1 MKSKNPVAK
10 VAFSVLAGLA
20 VSVVTAVGQSWS
32 EDFQSYPLGANIG
45 GLGGWAG
52 WDLAPVAATVSANP
66 QDAGDLVLSLVAND
80 DLVQQFSGYSSGQW
94 QFTAKQF
101 IPSAHSGV
109 QTYLILMNNYNIGE
123 SAPKGWSVQM
133 LFNYQTGLITDVESA
148 ASYNVSI
155 VYDVWNDIKVM
166 IDLEANTQSTYYN
179 GTLVGSADWY
189 DLPAEPTHVKGIG
202 ALDLW
207 ADSGGQGVL
216 YDDIS
221 LVAVPEPS
229 TAGVLLC
236 LQVLALLSRRRWA

>member
-1 MKSKNPVAK
+1 MKSRNLVAK
-10 VAFSVLAGLA
+10 VALSVLAGLA
-20 VSVVTAVGQSWS
+20 VSIVTAVGQSWS
-32 EDFQSYPLGANIG
+32 EDFESYPLGANIG

-52 WDLAPVAATVSANP
+52 WDGATVGATVIANP
-66 QDAGDLVLSLVAND
+66 KDAADRVLSLVAND
-80 DLVQQFSGYSSGQW
+80 DLVQQFSGYTSGQW
-94 QFTAKQF
+94 QFTARQF
-101 IPSAHSGV
+101 IPKAFSGS
-109 QTYLILMNNYNIGE
+109 QTYLILMNNYNIGA

-133 LFNYQTGLITDVESA
+133 IFDYVNGYIIDAESA
-148 ASYNVSI
+148 TTYNVPI

-189 DLPAEPTHVKGIG
+189 DLPGEPTHLKNIG

-207 ADSGGQGVL
+207 ADTGGQGVL

-221 LVAVPEPS
+221 LLAVPEPS

-236 LQVLALLSRRRWA
+236 LQVLALLKRRR